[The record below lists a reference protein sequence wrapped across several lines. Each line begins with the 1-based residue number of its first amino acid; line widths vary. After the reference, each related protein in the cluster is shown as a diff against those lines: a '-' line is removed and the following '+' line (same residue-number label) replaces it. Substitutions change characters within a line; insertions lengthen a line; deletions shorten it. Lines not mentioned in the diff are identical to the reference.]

1 MPYACAYFAQGLI
14 QVCSYTNRYTTLHHT
29 VIRNVSIMSI
39 LNAIKY
45 EQVKKY
51 PLSIMLAVDHEILHN
66 RLRHWFVCLFV
77 LWCLTPLSTICQLYR
92 GGQFYWWRKPE
103 DPEKT
108 IDLPQVTDK
117 LSHKAVH
124 VHLALLEIRT
134 NNISGDRH

>member
-77 LWCLTPLSTICQLYR
+77 CLVVLNATFNNMSVISWWSVLLVEET
-92 GGQFYWWRKPE
+92 GGPGENHRPAA
-103 DPEKT
+103 
-108 IDLPQVTDK
+108 
-117 LSHKAVH
+117 SH
-124 VHLALLEIRT
+124 
-134 NNISGDRH
+134 